1 MEIRH
6 IKHLYWRAGFG
17 INPNQAD
24 LLRHKTRNEI
34 VKTLFIESRKYDP
47 LVVDI
52 SEYNGLNPK
61 ELFKN
66 PKTFMAFLKKSN
78 DKIRELNI
86 AWFGRMSGEEA
97 VLRERMTLFWA
108 NHFVCK
114 DNNIKYVQSYNNTLR
129 RHALG
134 NFRDFVKA
142 ISKEPAMLKYLNNK
156 QNVKKSPNENFARE
170 LMELFTLG
178 SGFYTEKDIK
188 ESARAFTGYSHNFLG
203 DFKFRLMQHDH
214 GIKRFFGK
222 RGYFDGDD
230 IIDIILAERQ
240 CARFVCEKIYRYFVN
255 ENIDKDHISEMVSVF
270 YPEYN
275 ISRLMQFVFTANWFY
290 DAVNIGA
297 KIKSPVDLFVGINKT
312 IPLKFKD
319 PQAIIRIQRILGQL
333 LLYPPNVAGWK
344 GDKAWIDSNT
354 ILLRLRLPS
363 ILLSGASI
371 YYNKKGEFNDSMSQ
385 FMKSN
390 KREINLFKVDPD
402 WSVFMKVFQN
412 LSAEE
417 LKDYLI
423 SVKMNKGTHELINSL
438 GKRSKRDLCIQLMSI
453 PEYQMC

>member
-1 MEIRH
+1 MDYSH

-17 INPNQAD
+17 LSPKQGEHLRHKSKNEIIKSLFLDSKPFKPLFVDTSDFNSINPN
-24 LLRHKTRNEI
+24 
-34 VKTLFIESRKYDP
+34 
-47 LVVDI
+47 
-52 SEYNGLNPK
+52 

-66 PKTFMAFLKKSN
+66 PKAFMAFIKKSN

-86 AWFGRMSGEEA
+86 AWVERMSGNDA

-114 DNNIKYVQSYNNTLR
+114 DNNIKYVQRYNNTLR
-129 RHALG
+129 RYALG

-156 QNVKKSPNENFARE
+156 QNIKKSPNENFARE

-178 SGFYTEKDIK
+178 SGHYTEKDIK

-203 DFKFRLMQHDH
+203 DFRFRLMQHDH
-214 GIKRFFGK
+214 GVKRFFGK

-230 IIDIILAERQ
+230 IIDIILSKKQ
-240 CARFVCEKIYRYFVN
+240 CARFICEKIYRYFVN
-255 ENIDKDHISEMVSVF
+255 ENVKDEHILEMVAVF
-270 YPEYN
+270 YPKYD
-275 ISRLMQFVFTANWFY
+275 IARLMQFIFMSSWFY
-290 DAVNIGA
+290 DTENIGA
-297 KIKSPVDLFVGINKT
+297 KIKSPVDLLVGINKT
-312 IPLKFKD
+312 VPLRFKN
-319 PQAIIRIQRILGQL
+319 PQMIIRIQGMLGQR

-371 YYNKKGEFNDSMSQ
+371 YFNKKGDFNDAMSK
-385 FMKSN
+385 FIKKDN
-390 KREINLFKVDPD
+390 KDVNLFKVDPD
-402 WSVFMKVFQN
+402 WSVLMKAFQN
-412 LSAEE
+412 APNEKLR
-417 LKDYLI
+417 DHLI
-423 SVKMNKGTHELINSL
+423 AGSINKGTNELLGSL
-438 GKRSKRDLCIQLMSI
+438 GKSSQRDLCIQLMSI